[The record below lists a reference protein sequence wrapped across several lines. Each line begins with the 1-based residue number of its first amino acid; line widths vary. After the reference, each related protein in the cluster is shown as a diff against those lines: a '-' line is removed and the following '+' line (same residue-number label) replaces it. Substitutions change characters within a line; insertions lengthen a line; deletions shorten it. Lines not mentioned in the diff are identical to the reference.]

1 MTARPPVGLILL
13 DLMKTLGD
21 VPRVNLMPDLIHSLS
36 TALDQIPDS
45 ALILYDADLRVQVA
59 RGGLLAGSPAA
70 AGAWEGKCVHDVAPA
85 SLLDALRA
93 RMRVALTGDAMS
105 YEAPLL
111 WDPSRTVLMRVS
123 PVRNS
128 GGAIIGGLM
137 VGVDITERV
146 RLEQDLVERNERLV
160 QADGF
165 KDTMIATASHELRT
179 PVTAISSLLEL
190 LEAES
195 DLPAATRDLVA
206 LGVLSADR
214 LRRLVEDLML
224 LAEAGNVG
232 LALEI
237 GDVQPAQLA
246 ALAVA
251 ETHTAADV
259 AGVEVSL
266 DARRITGARG
276 DPARLTQAMD
286 NVISNAIK
294 FTPPG
299 GSVDI
304 TVAPTSRGW
313 TFRVSDTGIGIDAD
327 EIPGLFQPFVRG
339 RAATDAVIAGTG
351 LGLSVVR
358 EIVDRH
364 GGHVG
369 IVSTPDV
376 GTTVTM
382 EFPLMPP
389 SRHPGPS

>member
-1 MTARPPVGLILL
+1 MHELI
-13 DLMKTLGD
+13 G
-21 VPRVNLMPDLIHSLS
+21 SLPA
-36 TALDQIPDS
+36 ALDQMPDS

-59 RGGLLAGSPAA
+59 RGGLLVGSPAA
-70 AGAWEGKCVHDVAPA
+70 AGGWEGMRIHDVAPPPVLDKLR
-85 SLLDALRA
+85 SRMRDALH
-93 RMRVALTGDAMS
+93 GDATS
-105 YEAPLL
+105 YEAQLL
-111 WDPSRTVLMRVS
+111 WDSSRTVLLRVS
-123 PVRNS
+123 PVRDS
-128 GGAIIGGLM
+128 GGDIIGGLII
-137 VGVDITERV
+137 GIDITERA
-146 RLEQDLVERNERLV
+146 RLEQDLVERSARLV
-160 QADGF
+160 QADSF

-195 DLPAATRDLVA
+195 DLPTATRDLIA

-266 DARRITGARG
+266 DARRVTGVRG

-299 GSVDI
+299 GSVDV

-327 EIPGLFQPFVRG
+327 EIPGLFAPFVRG
-339 RAATDAVIAGTG
+339 RAATDAVISGTG

-364 GGHVG
+364 GGQVG
-369 IVSTPDV
+369 IVSTPDA

-389 SRHPGPS
+389 SHHPGPS

>member
-1 MTARPPVGLILL
+1 MEFRRSGC
-13 DLMKTLGD
+13 LMHDFRK
-21 VPRVNLMPDLIHSLS
+21 SLPA
-36 TALDQIPDS
+36 ALDQMPSS
-45 ALILYDADLRVQVA
+45 ALILFDSDLRMQVA
-59 RGGLLAGSPAA
+59 RGGLFDGGPGEAG
-70 AGAWEGKCVHDVAPA
+70 GWEGERIDAVAPPHVV
-85 SLLDALRA
+85 SGLQPHMRDVLRGGVTA
-93 RMRVALTGDAMS
+93 CETVID
-105 YEAPLL
+105 

-123 PVRNS
+123 PLHNS
-128 GGAIIGGLM
+128 GESIIGGLI
-137 VGVDITERV
+137 VGTDITERA
-146 RLEQDLVERNERLV
+146 RLERDLVERNERLV
-160 QADGF
+160 QADSF

-237 GDVQPAQLA
+237 TDVQPAQLA

-251 ETHTAADV
+251 ETRIAADA

-266 DARRITGARG
+266 DARRVAGVRG
-276 DPARLTQAMD
+276 DPARITQAMD

-327 EIPGLFQPFVRG
+327 EIPGLFAPFVRG
-339 RAATDAVIAGTG
+339 RAAMDSVIAGTG

-364 GGHVG
+364 GGKVG
-369 IVSTPDV
+369 IVSTPDA

-389 SRHPGPS
+389 LHHPGP